1 MWLFLGM
8 MALQAF
14 SSIKQGQA
22 QAQQAKF
29 AEREALANA
38 AQAKADAAESERI
51 GQLEAMETLA
61 EQERI
66 KGAARVSRAGG
77 GGRTDTGTNWLL
89 SIQDAN
95 LAEFE
100 VWKTGYQARRR
111 TDNYTTESLGYIR
124 QAGQYKIAAKNAKT
138 MGFLGAATGV
148 LGGLAMG
155 TKAGMFDKAPAGA
168 GLSGWGSRVVKS
180 PSSTWGQGI
189 RPPTA

>member
-1 MWLFLGM
+1 MWVMLAM
-8 MALQAF
+8 MAVQAF

-51 GQLEAMETLA
+51 GQLEALETLA

-66 KGAARVSRAGG
+66 KGAARVSRAGS

-89 SIQDAN
+89 TIQDAN

-111 TDNYTTESLGYIR
+111 TDNYTSESLGYIR

-138 MGFLGAATGV
+138 MGYLGAASSV
-148 LGGLAMG
+148 LGGLTMG
-155 TKAGMFDKAPAGA
+155 SQAGMFAKPNYSTSVSNAGVAPAPSII
-168 GLSGWGSRVVKS
+168 SGNRFGS
-180 PSSTWGQGI
+180 
-189 RPPTA
+189 